1 MASAAACHMYG
12 SMMWFSR
19 MKTTIDLDDELLRLA
34 KQRAAAAGV
43 PLRAYIEDALRARLL
58 PRPRGR
64 SKFTLEL
71 PIIQG
76 KAPPGFDIA
85 DRNAFYDL
93 MERD

>member
-1 MASAAACHMYG
+1 MIRFG
-12 SMMWFSR
+12 R

-34 KQRAAAAGV
+34 KQRAAAAGI

-64 SKFTLEL
+64 SKFTLDL
-71 PIIQG
+71 PIVEG
-76 KAPPGFDIA
+76 TAPPAVDVA
-85 DRNAFYDL
+85 DRNALYDL